1 MAFNKVIL
9 MGNLTANPELKQT
22 TTGVSACTFTIA
34 VNRKPTKEGA
44 QECDFF
50 TIVSYRKTAEFVAK
64 WFKKGRAILV
74 CGELRNRNWTNK
86 DGVKHWVTEVM
97 AEDVT
102 FAGNADGGGQSVKEK
117 QTDGNNGVNDPKYN
131 PFTAAKFEEINQ
143 DDDLP
148 F

>member
-22 TTGVSACTFTIA
+22 TSGVSACTFTIA

-102 FAGNADGGGQSVKEK
+102 FAGNTEGEGRKTVPNAAEPVKNDTHYDPYADNNFVEVQS
-117 QTDGNNGVNDPKYN
+117 
-131 PFTAAKFEEINQ
+131 
-143 DDDLP
+143 DDNLP

>member
-102 FAGNADGGGQSVKEK
+102 FAGNTEGEGRKAAPNAAEPVKNDTHYDPYAENNFVEVQS
-117 QTDGNNGVNDPKYN
+117 
-131 PFTAAKFEEINQ
+131 
-143 DDDLP
+143 DDNLP

>member
-50 TIVSYRKTAEFVAK
+50 TIVSYRKTAEFVAR

-102 FAGNADGGGQSVKEK
+102 FAGNTEGEGRKNVPNAAEPVKNDTHYDPYADNNFVEVQS
-117 QTDGNNGVNDPKYN
+117 
-131 PFTAAKFEEINQ
+131 
-143 DDDLP
+143 DDNLP